1 MKEVNNI
8 INKFNRFNELSP
20 EDVDVLIKELIKI
33 HPNDVLNFQKE
44 KKIALCKLLKL
55 VLMFNHA
62 PEALN
67 VEEKSHLNHILNAI
81 QSGDFGFDHK
91 IA

>member
-44 KKIALCKLLKL
+44 KKDC
-55 VLMFNHA
+55 VM
-62 PEALN
+62 
-67 VEEKSHLNHILNAI
+67 
-81 QSGDFGFDHK
+81 
-91 IA
+91 